1 MSMTAPV
8 DMAEMLR
15 RMYRIRRFDEAAI
28 VLLDVLELEDARR
41 PGDDHEEGTGP

>member
-1 MSMTAPV
+1 
-8 DMAEMLR
+8 
-15 RMYRIRRFDEAAI
+15 